1 MTELVLAKI
10 TQKGQMTIPQEI
22 REALEVSTG
31 DYVVLRPL
39 LGGVFLSKAT
49 VSPEVRAEDALR
61 HLVTALGKQAEAA
74 RHPRRARIW
83 TQSSKIFSNA
93 LTRNTTVSRSQL
105 HSVP

>member
-61 HLVTALGKQAEAA
+61 HLVTALGKQAEARGIREDA
-74 RHPRRARIW
+74 DLDAIIEDIQRRAYEER
-83 TQSSKIFSNA
+83 
-93 LTRNTTVSRSQL
+93 
-105 HSVP
+105 